1 MAEIRNERTY
11 FCKFTPREME
21 LIDTALNIALNW
33 IGEKKETCQDSVLAN
48 LIAEFGNYH
57 GDF

>member
-21 LIDTALNIALNW
+21 LINMALNW
-33 IGEKKETCQDSVLAN
+33 IGEKEETCQDSVLTN
-48 LIAEFGNYH
+48 LIAELGKYH
-57 GDF
+57 GDFY